1 MAKTSRYL
9 KPKCKRSE
17 TIIIFELSRFGRIN
31 FKDVFCSF
39 PSPLLFLMETYL
51 YLELIIQVPTYKLL
65 NFIYYR
71 ILTRMRN
78 YYFQTKVPRHH
89 EL

>member
-51 YLELIIQVPTYKLL
+51 YLELIIQVPTYLQVVELYLLPNFNSHAKLL
-65 NFIYYR
+65 FSNKS
-71 ILTRMRN
+71 
-78 YYFQTKVPRHH
+78 TKAP
-89 EL
+89 